1 MADLKTKFMGIDVKN
16 PVVVGACNLSQ
27 NPETLVQLEKA
38 GASAIVYKSLFEE
51 QIQYERIQMN
61 ESLHEFDDRHAE
73 MTSIHPR
80 LEHGGP
86 KEYLLELKKAREA
99 LSIPLIASLNA
110 VYKET
115 WVEYAQLIQETG
127 VDGIELNFYAVPKDA
142 GTEAAAIENQQLDI
156 LRAVKKVVSIPIG
169 VKLGPFYSNPVYVAS
184 QMDKLGVNGF
194 VMFNRLFQP
203 DIDVEGEKHVF
214 PFFLSREGDY
224 RLSLRFTG
232 MLYKHIN
239 ANICANTGIYSGK
252 DVARMILSGA
262 DCVQVV
268 SALYKNKPAHI
279 STMLSELEKWM
290 ESKSYS
296 SLADFQGKLS
306 KATISDPFAYSRA
319 QYVDIL
325 MKPEEILKKYPVV

>member
-16 PVVVGACNLSQ
+16 PIVVGACNLSQ

-80 LEHGGP
+80 MEHGGP
-86 KEYLLELKKAREA
+86 REYLLELKKAREA

-156 LRAVKKVVSIPIG
+156 LKAVRKVVSIPFG

-184 QMDKLGVNGF
+184 QMDKVGVNGF

-232 MLYKHIN
+232 MLYKHIK

-252 DVARMILSGA
+252 DVARMILAGA

-268 SALYKNKPAHI
+268 SALYKNKPVHI
-279 STMLSELEKWM
+279 SSMLSELEKWM
-290 ESKSYS
+290 ESKSYK
-296 SLADFQGKLS
+296 SLADFRGKLS
-306 KATISDPFAYSRA
+306 KASISDPFAYSRA